1 MPMKKIQLL
10 IIAYI
15 LIIIANA
22 EANAS
27 SKPSNAA
34 KQDTHVVYGNY
45 SGLAL
50 LMNVYYPKKPNGYGI
65 VQISGSGFTRPLSLD
80 ADLLT
85 EWRHVKFHSEPLLDA
100 GYTIFALNHRMTP
113 RFKYPA
119 QIADVQRAVRFIR
132 HNAKKYNI
140 NPDKIGA
147 IGESSGGYLAS
158 MLGLLNGYENKH
170 DDNPINNLSAKV
182 QCVVALCSP
191 MNLLGEIDVSFYL
204 DFRKKEQLIKGSIEH
219 QISVEASPI
228 SHVSIDDPP
237 VLFIHSRSDEKVD
250 YSQSLE
256 MHNKLKHKGVL
267 TKLIE
272 INGADHEFFIAG
284 KRVESFT
291 EDFVKWMDIHL
302 MNKPSNANAQ

>member
-1 MPMKKIQLL
+1 M
-10 IIAYI
+10 
-15 LIIIANA
+15 
-22 EANAS
+22 
-27 SKPSNAA
+27 
-34 KQDTHVVYGNY
+34 D
-45 SGLAL
+45 
-50 LMNVYYPKKPNGYGI
+50 VYYPKKPNGYGV

-228 SHVSIDDPP
+228 NHVSIDDPP

-256 MHNKLKHKGVL
+256 MHNKLKHKGVS

-302 MNKPSNANAQ
+302 MNKP

>member
-10 IIAYI
+10 IIAYV

-34 KQDTHVVYGNY
+34 KQDRHVVYGNY

-50 LMNVYYPKKPNGYGI
+50 LMDVYYPKKPNGYGI

-80 ADLLT
+80 ADLLS

>member
-1 MPMKKIQLL
+1 MKKFRLL
-10 IIAYI
+10 IISYALII
-15 LIIIANA
+15 LIINT
-22 EANAS
+22 EADVS
-27 SKPSNAA
+27 PKPSNAA
-34 KQDTHVVYGNY
+34 KEDRHVVYGNY

-50 LMNVYYPKKPNGYGI
+50 LMDVYYPKKPNGYGV

-80 ADLLT
+80 AALLSD
-85 EWRHVKFHSEPLLDA
+85 WRAVKFHSEPLLDA

-119 QIADVQRAVRFIR
+119 QIADAQRAVRFIR
-132 HNAKKYNI
+132 YNAKKYNI

-158 MLGLLNGYENKH
+158 MLGLLKGYENKH
-170 DDNPINNLSAKV
+170 DDNPINKLSAKV

-191 MNLLGEIDVSFYL
+191 MNLLDEIDVSFYL
-204 DFRKKEQLIKGSIEH
+204 GFRKKEQLIKGSIEH
-219 QISVEASPI
+219 QISTEASPI
-228 SHVSIDDPP
+228 SHVSIDDSPM
-237 VLFIHSRSDEKVD
+237 LLIHSRSDEKVD
-250 YSQSLE
+250 YSHSVE

-272 INGADHEFFIAG
+272 INGADHEFFISG
-284 KRVESFT
+284 NRVESFT

-302 MNKPSNANAQ
+302 TNKPSNANVQ